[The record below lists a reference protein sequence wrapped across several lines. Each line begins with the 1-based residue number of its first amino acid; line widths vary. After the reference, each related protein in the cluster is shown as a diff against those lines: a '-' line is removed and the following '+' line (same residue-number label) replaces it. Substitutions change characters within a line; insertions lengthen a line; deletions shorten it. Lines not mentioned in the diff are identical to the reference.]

1 MNTTNPGIFIPLIH
15 SLSELVY
22 IDSPAEYQKLFATAQ
37 EKISAALQEISVEH
51 FVFPACRICLDD
63 KTGQPDFYQGLSVF
77 LCRPHQI
84 EYVKAMPAI
93 KKALAYPD
101 IFAEDAYT
109 VPLQNVPAPGFGQI
123 SKSVFCPV
131 KETVSLSM
139 FKTHLT
145 LLANLLKQLYGCS
158 GLKASLSLVLK
169 DDAWKSTAFRRLP

>member
-22 IDSPAEYQKLFATAQ
+22 IDSPAEYQKLFAAAQ

-77 LCRPHQI
+77 LRRPHQI

-123 SKSVFCPV
+123 RFLPGKRNRLAEHVQNTSHPAGKSV
-131 KETVSLSM
+131 
-139 FKTHLT
+139 KTAL
-145 LLANLLKQLYGCS
+145 
-158 GLKASLSLVLK
+158 
-169 DDAWKSTAFRRLP
+169 RLQRP